1 MSSPMH
7 CPGHEQ
13 FKNLKSFICKCPNCG
28 QEKEVFS
35 DEFDKRHLCKGCGHE
50 IDPGKCAVAGG
61 GSDPSPR

>member
-7 CPGHEQ
+7 CPGREQ

-35 DEFDKRHLCKGCGHE
+35 DEFDKKHLCKGCGHE

>member
-13 FKNLKSFICKCPNCG
+13 FKNLKSLICKCPNCG

-35 DEFDKRHLCKGCGHE
+35 DEFDKKHLCKGCGHE

>member
-7 CPGHEQ
+7 CLGHEQ

-35 DEFDKRHLCKGCGHE
+35 DEFDKKHLCKGCGHE

>member
-1 MSSPMH
+1 MNSPMH

-13 FKNLKSFICKCPNCG
+13 FKNLKSFICKCPDCG
-28 QEKEVFS
+28 HEEEVFS
-35 DEFDKRHLCKGCGHE
+35 DEFDKKHLCKGCGHE